1 MSQLSPLAQFVID
14 EMRDIYKED
23 PLPDHVYVQGLTE
36 VLLADDVKAPPHVV
50 AVVKELQAHLT

>member
-1 MSQLSPLAQFVID
+1 MAQLSPLAQFVIN
-14 EMRDIYKED
+14 EMRDINKED

-50 AVVKELQAHLT
+50 ALVKELQAHFT